1 MPSKLSEA
9 IFKFCIVEFLG
20 ISKRAQFCHF
30 QRSAFMNFR
39 GFHFSRGEFLMK
51 TFSIFLIGKFIF
63 DGKHKEDE
71 EPKNIG
77 KMATFNQKFTF

>member
-1 MPSKLSEA
+1 M
-9 IFKFCIVEFLG
+9 
-20 ISKRAQFCHF
+20 ISKGPKG
-30 QRSAFMNFR
+30 RSAFMNFR
-39 GFHFSRGEFLMK
+39 GFQFSRGEFLMK

-77 KMATFNQKFTF
+77 KMATFNQKFTFWNGPKLF